1 MTDHLKDVLD
11 FLVVTVFFKYVFV
24 HGIADIINKVLKR
37 VFKFILG
44 RLINTRRELAIY
56 LHYRNHGRGP
66 HR

>member
-24 HGIADIINKVLKR
+24 HGIADIINKVLKHT
-37 VFKFILG
+37 FKFIVG
-44 RLINTRRELAIY
+44 RLIKTRRELSIY
-56 LHYRNHGRGP
+56 RHYRDQGRGG